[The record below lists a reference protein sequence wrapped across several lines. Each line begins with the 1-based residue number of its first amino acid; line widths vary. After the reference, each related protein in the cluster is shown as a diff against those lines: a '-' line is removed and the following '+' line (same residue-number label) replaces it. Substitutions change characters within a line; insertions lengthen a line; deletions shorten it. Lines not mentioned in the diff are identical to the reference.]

1 MIGELYFEG
10 WNGRAY
16 LATLVDAGSEKLSV
30 AVLRG
35 VSTERIVAE
44 FRERTS
50 GRLNR
55 GISVA
60 YAEEMLAEHV
70 EEASTRRRSPSR
82 SWRSGAIRRQKRPSP
97 CADYLDAHGIG
108 DWWSAP
114 FAITGQLPLGWEW
127 SRRFDIAH
135 EVAIASSW
143 LDEYSSWW
151 VTPERIP
158 VTLDARVVRNGQPWL
173 LDDYQSRPVVV
184 SSTPLDFGNAKP
196 RVYEIASAR
205 GWAEFVAS
213 YPYAAKSFLTYDW
226 GYRDSTGLIIP
237 DWAKVAK
244 DWDGDHVSA
253 TGYLSAS
260 YRPLPIRHGWTVLSG
275 WHPGATVLLRWP

>member
-16 LATLVDAGSEKLSV
+16 LATLVDAGSEKLEV
-30 AVLRG
+30 AILRG
-35 VSTERIVAE
+35 ESTERIVAE

-50 GRLNR
+50 DRLNR

-70 EEASTRRRSPSR
+70 EGASHGDGRFWRRNTPLLQLLD
-82 SWRSGAIRRQKRPSP
+82 GDLRRV
-97 CADYLDAHGIG
+97 ADSLDAHGIG

-114 FAITGQLPLGWEW
+114 IAIAEQFLLDSEW
-127 SRRFDIAH
+127 PQRSDLAH
-135 EVAIASSW
+135 DVAIASSR
-143 LDEYSSWW
+143 LDRYSSWW
-151 VTPERIP
+151 STPDLP
-158 VTLDARVVRNGQPWL
+158 VSLDARVVRNGQPWL

-184 SSTPLDFGNAKP
+184 SSTPVDFGNAKP

-205 GWAEFVAS
+205 DWAEFVNS
-213 YPYAAKSFLTYDW
+213 YPYTAKSFLTYDW
-226 GYRDSTGLIIP
+226 GYPDSTGLIIP

-244 DWDGDHVSA
+244 DWDAVHVSVS
-253 TGYLSAS
+253 GYLSAA
-260 YRPLPIRHGWTVLSG
+260 YRPLPIRHGWTVLAG
-275 WHPGATVLLRWP
+275 WHPGATVWLRRP